1 MDLSTV
7 IGIIFAFALMIG
19 AIMTGGPLTLFINIQ
34 GLMIVVGGTFGC
46 ILSNYS
52 FKDVLGAFTILRKAF
67 LHKETQYSKA
77 IKQLIELSTKARK
90 EGILSLQSHMININD
105 DFLAKGIQMAVD
117 GQEPESLKTMLY
129 QEIEKLEE
137 RHEGGAEI
145 FTTMAAYAPA
155 LGMIGTLIGLVQML
169 QNLDDPS
176 KIGGGMAVAL
186 ITTFYG
192 AVMANVI
199 FLPLA
204 GKLGQREK
212 EEVLI
217 RQIIIEGIIAIQA
230 GDQPQLVE
238 EKLKSFLSP
247 SDRKVVEGEE
257 ANA

>member
-90 EGILSLQSHMININD
+90 EGILSLQSHMTNIND
-105 DFLAKGIQMAVD
+105 DFLVKGIQMAVD

-169 QNLDDPS
+169 QTMDDPS
-176 KIGGGMAVAL
+176 TIGPAMAVAL
-186 ITTFYG
+186 LTTFYG
-192 AVMANVI
+192 AVIANVMCI
-199 FLPLA
+199 PVA
-204 GKLGQREK
+204 GKLRLRSQS
-212 EEVLI
+212 EVLLKTLI
-217 RQIIIEGIIAIQA
+217 TEGMDSIMA
-230 GDQPQLVE
+230 GENPRLMEQKLHAFIPPDQR
-238 EKLKSFLSP
+238 KSVY
-247 SDRKVVEGEE
+247 DR
-257 ANA
+257 

>member
-1 MDLSTV
+1 
-7 IGIIFAFALMIG
+7 MIG

-105 DFLAKGIQMAVD
+105 DFLVKGIQMAVD

-169 QNLDDPS
+169 QTMDDPS
-176 KIGGGMAVAL
+176 TIGPAMAVAL
-186 ITTFYG
+186 LTTFYG
-192 AVMANVI
+192 AVIANVMCI
-199 FLPLA
+199 PVA
-204 GKLGQREK
+204 GKLRLRSQS
-212 EEVLI
+212 EVLLKTLI
-217 RQIIIEGIIAIQA
+217 TEGMDSIMA
-230 GDQPQLVE
+230 GENPRLMEQKLHAFIPPDQR
-238 EKLKSFLSP
+238 KSVY
-247 SDRKVVEGEE
+247 DR
-257 ANA
+257 

>member
-1 MDLSTV
+1 LDLSTV
-7 IGIIFAFALMIG
+7 IGIILAFALMIG

-52 FKDVLGAFTILRKAF
+52 FKDVLGAFTILQKAF

-77 IKQLIELSTKARK
+77 IKQLIDLSTKARK
-90 EGILSLQSHMININD
+90 EGILSLQSTMDNLND

-169 QNLDDPS
+169 QTMDDPS
-176 KIGGGMAVAL
+176 TIGPAMAVAL
-186 ITTFYG
+186 LTTFYG
-192 AVMANVI
+192 AVIANVMCI
-199 FLPLA
+199 PVA
-204 GKLGQREK
+204 GKLRLRSQS
-212 EEVLI
+212 EVLLKTLI
-217 RQIIIEGIIAIQA
+217 TEGMDSIMA
-230 GDQPQLVE
+230 GENPRLMEQKLHAFIPPDQR
-238 EKLKSFLSP
+238 KSVY
-247 SDRKVVEGEE
+247 DR
-257 ANA
+257 